1 MCRLTCIFFLEP
13 DFFEDEFWTEFKV
26 KNESGKAP
34 QVPFFP
40 KEEEL
45 SEEEQE
51 KILQEPYMPGSSV
64 EKIFNTYSTS
74 VENSV
79 LRVQHYVGCREGSPV
94 VKKLAEKVPQN
105 NAENFNTISFN
116 SVDISMLV
124 VFFSLTNSR
133 CSLL

>member
-26 KNESGKAP
+26 KNESEKAP
-34 QVPFFP
+34 QVHFFP

-79 LRVQHYVGCREGSPV
+79 LRVQHYVFHVIVQYIVFSIV
-94 VKKLAEKVPQN
+94 V
-105 NAENFNTISFN
+105 
-116 SVDISMLV
+116 V
-124 VFFSLTNSR
+124 V
-133 CSLL
+133 CAGGGGVI